1 MKSKKLKPPK
11 KTNGVEFMTSAE
23 LAARWDMNEG
33 SLRMMRVAGKGPRY
47 VLLGTGPRPR
57 VRYRLDEVQA
67 YERDHG
73 GKS

>member
-1 MKSKKLKPPK
+1 MKSKKRNPAK
-11 KTNGVEFMTSAE
+11 KTNGIEFMTSAE

-47 VLLGTGPRPR
+47 VKIGAGQRPR
-57 VRYRLDEVQA
+57 VRYRLADVVA
-67 YERDHG
+67 YERDHV